1 MEGWGFRKL
10 WTLTRCQSP
19 VLCPLSIDTYYLHK
33 HLKWR
38 LLEAYSFPQL
48 TTLYWWHPD
57 YLPETQYYSKGSSNW
72 LWFILFW
79 TPNYWGM
86 MLISMKNPNNPF
98 KRFNNSAKQNY
109 QILYPPSLS
118 NFSRQEGIDQLQLAT
133 HLCNGILFV
142 FVLFILIA
150 FILQWDEEKTIK
162 DLRKYNHLIIC

>member
-1 MEGWGFRKL
+1 
-10 WTLTRCQSP
+10 
-19 VLCPLSIDTYYLHK
+19 
-33 HLKWR
+33 
-38 LLEAYSFPQL
+38 
-48 TTLYWWHPD
+48 
-57 YLPETQYYSKGSSNW
+57 
-72 LWFILFW
+72 
-79 TPNYWGM
+79 